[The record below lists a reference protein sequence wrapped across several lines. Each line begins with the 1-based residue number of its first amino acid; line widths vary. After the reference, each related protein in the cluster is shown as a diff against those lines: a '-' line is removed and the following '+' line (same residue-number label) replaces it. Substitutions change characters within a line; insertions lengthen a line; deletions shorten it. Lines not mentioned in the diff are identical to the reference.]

1 MASNTPYPVR
11 EAPPKALINLL
22 LMGGLAGIAYAIITQ
37 KLLIAAVI
45 VCLPIVVTG
54 IGYGFLNPYFVYLLY
69 ATYAFFFT
77 TISRYTL
84 KVKLSIGLDILLGYF
99 SFGCFLPEKDEFQIK
114 RRNQYLYD
122 QLYCMDCIR
131 AIAINQSSYWIG
143 RYYPW
148 HSHHDIRD
156 IRIVRGCFHCI
167 QLP

>member
-54 IGYGFLNPYFVYLLY
+54 IGYGFLNPYFIYLLY

-84 KVKLSIGLDILLGYF
+84 KVKLSIGLDILLV
-99 SFGCFLPEKDEFQIK
+99 
-114 RRNQYLYD
+114 YLVISLLVVFYLKKTNFRLKNAVNIFTISYIAWIVFVLL
-122 QLYCMDCIR
+122 QLT
-131 AIAINQSSYWIG
+131 NPLIG
-143 RYYPW
+143 SEGITLSLI
-148 HSHHDIRD
+148 HI
-156 IRIVRGCFHCI
+156 
-167 QLP
+167 

>member
-54 IGYGFLNPYFVYLLY
+54 IGYGFQNPYFVYLLY

-84 KVKLSIGLDILLGYF
+84 KVKLSVGLDILLV
-99 SFGCFLPEKDEFQIK
+99 
-114 RRNQYLYD
+114 YLV
-122 QLYCMDCIR
+122 I
-131 AIAINQSSYWIG
+131 S
-143 RYYPW
+143 
-148 HSHHDIRD
+148 
-156 IRIVRGCFHCI
+156 RISD
-167 QLP
+167 